1 MDTMG
6 YSFKQLKLSDAE
18 RLWLTEIMK
27 ANFSLIN
34 VNHMKIRLWKKLP
47 EDFNPK
53 EIDWRLIDDNH
64 LTLIGLWHVN
74 PNSPIFSHVS
84 KTIEVTRDLIVKNPQ
99 IKAVTA
105 NEIAELVG
113 ITEREAEIALMLV
126 FDLRGFFGGAAG
138 PKDRYGYR
146 EASFH
151 QDDSAYDEFL
161 RFENLEQKMEQFF
174 VGRNQRTNGRK
185 RALSKGQPMPTSRTT
200 WKQPSSRDIWS
211 DIYED
216 FEVKK
221 LTFAKS
227 INFVTEGYKRDA
239 IFRDIEQAYILS
251 KNGFFKPAVI
261 LAGSV
266 IEELLRL
273 YLKTKKLKPAKNTF
287 DEYIK
292 ACEKGGF
299 LKGAVNH
306 LSDSVRHF
314 RNLVHLEKET
324 SPKHKI
330 SKATSKSA
338 VASIFIISN
347 DFRKN

>member
-1 MDTMG
+1 MDYT
-6 YSFKQLKLSDAE
+6 FKQLKLPDAE

-27 ANFSLIN
+27 ANFSPIN
-34 VNHMKIRLWKKLP
+34 AKSMKIRLWDKLP
-47 EDFNPK
+47 TDFDPK
-53 EIDWRLIDDNH
+53 AIDWRLILDNR

-84 KTIEVTRDLIVKNPQ
+84 KTIEVTRDLIVKNPE
-99 IKAVTA
+99 INGVTA
-105 NEIAELVG
+105 KEIADLLD
-113 ITEREAEIALMLV
+113 ITERDAEIALMLV
-126 FDLRGFFGGAAG
+126 YDLHGFFGGMSR
-138 PKDRYGYR
+138 KDCYGCR

-161 RFENLEQKMEQFF
+161 RFKNLEQKMEEFF
-174 VGRNQRTNGRK
+174 VGRNSPTNARK
-185 RALSKGQPMPTSRTT
+185 RASSKGKLMTTSETL
-200 WKQPSSRDIWS
+200 WKLTSSQDIWS

-227 INFVTEGYKRDA
+227 INFVTEDYKRKA
-239 IFRDIEQAYILS
+239 IFRDIEQSYILA
-251 KNGFFKPAVI
+251 KNGFSKPAVI

-273 YLKTKKLKPAKNTF
+273 YLKTKKLKPANNTF

-292 ACEKGGF
+292 ACENGGF
-299 LKGAVNH
+299 LKEAVNR

-324 SPKHKI
+324 SSRHKI
-330 SKATSKSA
+330 SKATAKSA

-347 DFRKN
+347 DFRKSAK